1 MLGETIGNNVP
12 SVVAK
17 ERSPRLMHQE
27 KRGKWVSVTGPRS
40 PAPALAAASTLNA
53 TQHRVLRELARL
65 TTPVTVDHL
74 SDSMALHANTVR
86 DALGVLLEKGLAE
99 RTQQS
104 SVGRGRPS
112 WLYQAVVSVSPS
124 QIVSEFGSFAEAV
137 ALQMTAESNDPTA
150 RAFQLGQIWGD
161 QILLRDSIPDHDEIH
176 RRRAAASNASN
187 APNAPDASDASSGSN
202 TADTYSSGTRHD
214 KDDYLCSESTTEALG
229 QEKHAHSLEAPTTKL
244 RILFSELGFEARPGT
259 DACDINLF
267 QCPLTAP
274 GPGRAELVCEIHRG
288 MIERVVGRLS
298 GGQVRTELTPNAGPD
313 YCRVRLVHQAS
324 A

>member
-12 SVVAK
+12 SVVTK

-112 WLYQAVVSVSPS
+112 WLYQAVVSVSLS

-137 ALQMTAESNDPTA
+137 ALQMTADSDDPTA

-176 RRRAAASNASN
+176 RRCAAASNAS
-187 APNAPDASDASSGSN
+187 SRSN
-202 TADTYSSGTRHD
+202 TVDTCSSGTRND
-214 KDDYLCSESTTEALG
+214 KDDCLCSESATEALG

-259 DACDINLF
+259 DACDIDLF

-298 GGQVRTELTPNAGPD
+298 GGHVRTELTPNAGPD